1 MVEVVQMINLARIF
15 NLTNASRAKMVQRE
29 KKYNQLKYFSHLK
42 SQARKDRFTEKI
54 TQSISTS

>member
-29 KKYNQLKYFSHLK
+29 KRYNQLKYFSHLK

>member
-29 KKYNQLKYFSHLK
+29 KRNNQLKCFSHLK
-42 SQARKDRFTEKI
+42 SQARKDRYTEKI
-54 TQSISTS
+54 AQSIPTS